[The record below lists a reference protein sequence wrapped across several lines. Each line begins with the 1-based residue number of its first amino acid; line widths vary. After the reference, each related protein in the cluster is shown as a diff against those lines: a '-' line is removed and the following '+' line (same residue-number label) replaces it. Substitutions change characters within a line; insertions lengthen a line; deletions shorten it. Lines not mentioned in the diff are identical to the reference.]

1 MDKTTLRWCLL
12 IGTGFLVGSIA
23 WSGYLP
29 AIPFSL
35 LVFLLLGR
43 LGTRQRVLGL
53 MVAYYAGATWQ
64 VVPGG
69 GAFFGHHANL
79 LHVFLLWMGISIVL
93 GLAWIPLTLL
103 NRTTRLYTVPLTILL
118 LAVPPLG
125 LIGIASPLTAAGIL
139 FPGTAWLGLLLTL
152 LICGLLAS
160 YPIYG
165 FAVAILFSLRAQ
177 LVYREPQAPSD
188 WQAVSTHFGGVG
200 LDTPSPLAEYE
211 AAQSIQEMALSSS
224 ARVIVFPE
232 TVVSDWND
240 ATDAYWAR
248 TIERLTNEGKTILVG
263 ANISDTETQHY
274 FNAVVIRGVN
284 KQEDFLQRIP
294 IPFAMWTPGSDRG
307 VPLRLAARG
316 TLQIAGRRA
325 AVLICYEHLLIWP
338 IMTSFK
344 DHPSLLVGVANAY
357 WARSTTVP
365 DIQRACLNSWARLFD
380 IPMLWAENT

>member
-1 MDKTTLRWCLL
+1 M
-12 IGTGFLVGSIA
+12 GSGFAVGALA
-23 WSGYLP
+23 WSGYL
-29 AIPFSL
+29 ATIPISL
-35 LVFLLLGR
+35 LILLLLGR
-43 LGTRQRVLGL
+43 LETRKQALAL
-53 MVAYYAGATWQ
+53 MVNYYAGPTWQ
-64 VVPGG
+64 VVPGAG
-69 GAFFGHHANL
+69 TFFGHHANL
-79 LHVFLLWMGISIVL
+79 LHVFLLWMGASIVL

-139 FPGTAWLGLLLTL
+139 FPGTAWLGFLLTL

-160 YPIYG
+160 YPTYG
-165 FAVAILFSLRAQ
+165 FAVAILFSLPAQ
-177 LVYREPQAPSD
+177 LVYRKPQIPPD
-188 WQAVSTHFGGVG
+188 WQAISTHFGGVG

-263 ANISDTETQHY
+263 ANISDTETHHY

-284 KQEDFLQRIP
+284 KQQDFLQRIP
-294 IPFAMWTPGSDRG
+294 IPFAMWMPGSDRG
-307 VPLRLAARG
+307 VPLRLAGRG